1 MKFYEKPLFLKIVF
15 IISIAI
21 ILFVSAVSFRHIN
34 NLNKSNDIVEHSYV
48 VYGNIQKLYSEIK
61 DLEIDRRNYFIT
73 RDKNI
78 LIQIQSDVST
88 VNNDINALEKLIN
101 DNPKQIRNVKLLRG
115 YFKEKIKVVEE
126 GLKYL
131 NLKRDNPL
139 VVENIKKGSLVMEK
153 ISFTINKMVEI
164 ENNLL
169 EKRLDDNK
177 EVNRF
182 TPIVNY
188 VTLFVTLF
196 ILIFAIIKISKD
208 INSLID
214 SNSELKL
221 AIESSDMAE
230 QIGDFGIWQYNID
243 KDEFN
248 YSDNIYRMLGYE
260 PNSFDA
266 VIENYTNHIHP
277 DDLDRMLEIA
287 KQLKTAEILGPN
299 SYRVIRKDGDV
310 RYFRGISKV
319 VKNLSGERVM
329 IGITSDVTEEYYN
342 QLQLEHKNIEL
353 EEKNKILF
361 IANETSKEA
370 EKIGNYGF
378 WKWNVDKNEFEFS
391 DNIFRMFGIDKERFN
406 PLVDSFIPSV
416 HPEDKEFVMQ
426 YLEKFRNKEK
436 NVAPYQH
443 RIIKADNSEVK
454 YIRISSKPIES
465 QDDFYYLMIT
475 KDITEEIN
483 NSAEIL
489 QKNRELE
496 ASNKELQA
504 FNYVA
509 SHDLQEPLRKIETF
523 ISRLEARDYQNLTET
538 GQQYFER
545 IKVAAGR
552 MRLLIK
558 DLLQFSRTNKS
569 EKVFEMA
576 DLNEILEAAK
586 HEIAESI
593 SDKSAIIKSEH
604 LPTLKVIPFQIQ
616 QMFINLLGNS
626 VKYSKANVPPEIQ
639 IDYRKISLQ
648 QIGQLVLPAK
658 KDFHKFTF
666 SDNGIG
672 FSEEYSQRIFEL
684 FSRLHNKDE
693 IAGTGIGLAICKK
706 IVENHKGYILAKG
719 KPGEGA
725 VFEIYLP
732 EDIA

>member
-48 VYGNIQKLYSEIK
+48 VYANIQKLYSEIK

-88 VNNDINALEKLIN
+88 VNNDINALEKLMN
-101 DNPKQIRNVKLLRG
+101 DNPKQIKNVKLLRG
-115 YFKEKIKVVEE
+115 YFKEKITVVEE

-169 EKRLDDNK
+169 EKRLNDNQQ
-177 EVNRF
+177 VNRF

-208 INSLID
+208 INSLRD

-391 DNIFRMFGIDKERFN
+391 ENIFRMFGIDKERFN

-475 KDITEEIN
+475 QDITEEIN

>member
-48 VYGNIQKLYSEIK
+48 VYANIQKLYSEIK

-88 VNNDINALEKLIN
+88 VNNDINALEKLMN
-101 DNPKQIRNVKLLRG
+101 DNPKQIKNVKLLRG
-115 YFKEKIKVVEE
+115 YFKEKITVVEE

-169 EKRLDDNK
+169 EKRLYDNK

-208 INSLID
+208 INSLRD

-230 QIGDFGIWQYNID
+230 QIGNFGIWQYNID

-443 RIIKADNSEVK
+443 RIIRADNSEVK

-475 KDITEEIN
+475 QDITEEIN

-593 SDKSAIIKSEH
+593 TDKSAIIKSEH

-626 VKYSKANVPPEIQ
+626 IKYSKANVPPEIH

>member
-48 VYGNIQKLYSEIK
+48 VYANIQKLYSEIK

-88 VNNDINALEKLIN
+88 VNNDINALEKLMN
-101 DNPKQIRNVKLLRG
+101 DNPKQIKNVKLLRG

-153 ISFTINKMVEI
+153 ITFTINKMVEI

-169 EKRLDDNK
+169 KKRLDDNQQ
-177 EVNRF
+177 VNRF

-208 INSLID
+208 INSLRD

-391 DNIFRMFGIDKERFN
+391 ENIFRMFGIDKERFN

-475 KDITEEIN
+475 QDITEEIN

-626 VKYSKANVPPEIQ
+626 IKYSKANVPPEIQ

>member
-48 VYGNIQKLYSEIK
+48 VYANIQKLYSEIK

-88 VNNDINALEKLIN
+88 VNNDINALEKLMN
-101 DNPKQIRNVKLLRG
+101 DNPKQIKNVKLLRG

-169 EKRLDDNK
+169 EKRLNDNK

-208 INSLID
+208 INSLRD

-443 RIIKADNSEVK
+443 RIIRADNSEVK

-475 KDITEEIN
+475 QDITEEIN

-569 EKVFEMA
+569 EKVFEMT
-576 DLNEILEAAK
+576 DLNEVLEAAK

-593 SDKSAIIKSEH
+593 TDKSAIIKSEH

-626 VKYSKANVPPEIQ
+626 IKYSKANVPPEIH

>member
-48 VYGNIQKLYSEIK
+48 VYANIQKLYSEIK

-88 VNNDINALEKLIN
+88 VNNDINALEKLMN

-153 ISFTINKMVEI
+153 ITFTINKMVEI

-169 EKRLDDNK
+169 KKRLDDNQQ
-177 EVNRF
+177 VNRF

-208 INSLID
+208 INSLRD

-475 KDITEEIN
+475 QDITEEIN

>member
-48 VYGNIQKLYSEIK
+48 VYANIQKLYSEIK

-164 ENNLL
+164 ENDLL

-208 INSLID
+208 INSLRD

-626 VKYSKANVPPEIQ
+626 IKYSKANIPPEIH
-639 IDYRKISLQ
+639 IDYRKGSLQ

>member
-48 VYGNIQKLYSEIK
+48 VYANIQKLYSEIK

-88 VNNDINALEKLIN
+88 VNNDINALEKLMN
-101 DNPKQIRNVKLLRG
+101 DNPKQIKNVKLLRG
-115 YFKEKIKVVEE
+115 YFKEKITVVEE

-208 INSLID
+208 INSLRD

-230 QIGDFGIWQYNID
+230 QIGNFGIWQYNID

-342 QLQLEHKNIEL
+342 QIQLEHKNIEL

-475 KDITEEIN
+475 QDITEEIN

-626 VKYSKANVPPEIQ
+626 IKYSKANVPPEIH

>member
-101 DNPKQIRNVKLLRG
+101 DNPKQIKNVKLLRG

-153 ISFTINKMVEI
+153 ITFTINKMVEI

-169 EKRLDDNK
+169 EKRLNDNQQ
-177 EVNRF
+177 VNRF

-208 INSLID
+208 INSLRD

-475 KDITEEIN
+475 QDITEEIN

-593 SDKSAIIKSEH
+593 TDKSAIIKSEH

>member
-48 VYGNIQKLYSEIK
+48 VYANIQKLYSEIK

-88 VNNDINALEKLIN
+88 VNNDINALEKLMN
-101 DNPKQIRNVKLLRG
+101 DNPKQIKNVKLLRG
-115 YFKEKIKVVEE
+115 YFKEKITVVEE

-169 EKRLDDNK
+169 EKRLNDNQQ
-177 EVNRF
+177 VNRF

-208 INSLID
+208 INSLRD

-391 DNIFRMFGIDKERFN
+391 DNIFRMFGIDRERFN

-475 KDITEEIN
+475 QDITEEIN

>member
-153 ISFTINKMVEI
+153 ITFTINKMVEI

-169 EKRLDDNK
+169 KKRLDDNQQ
-177 EVNRF
+177 VNRF

-208 INSLID
+208 INSLRD

-230 QIGDFGIWQYNID
+230 QIGNFGIWQYNID

-391 DNIFRMFGIDKERFN
+391 ENIFRMFGIDKERFN

-454 YIRISSKPIES
+454 YIRINSKPIES

-475 KDITEEIN
+475 QDITEEIN

>member
-48 VYGNIQKLYSEIK
+48 VYANIQKLYSEIK

-153 ISFTINKMVEI
+153 ITFTINKMVEI

-169 EKRLDDNK
+169 KKRLDDNQQ
-177 EVNRF
+177 VNRF

-208 INSLID
+208 INSLRD

-391 DNIFRMFGIDKERFN
+391 ENIFRMFGIDKERFN

-475 KDITEEIN
+475 QDITEEIN

>member
-48 VYGNIQKLYSEIK
+48 VYANIQKLYSEIK

-88 VNNDINALEKLIN
+88 VNNDINALEKLMN
-101 DNPKQIRNVKLLRG
+101 DNPKQIKNVKLLRG

-153 ISFTINKMVEI
+153 ITFTINKMVEI

-169 EKRLDDNK
+169 KKRLDDNQQ
-177 EVNRF
+177 VNRF

-208 INSLID
+208 INSLRD

-475 KDITEEIN
+475 QDITEEIN

-626 VKYSKANVPPEIQ
+626 IKYSKANVPPEIH

>member
-48 VYGNIQKLYSEIK
+48 VYANIQKLYSEIK

-88 VNNDINALEKLIN
+88 VNNDINALEKLMN
-101 DNPKQIRNVKLLRG
+101 DNPKQIKNVKLLRG

-208 INSLID
+208 INSLRD

-475 KDITEEIN
+475 QDITEEIN

-626 VKYSKANVPPEIQ
+626 VKYSKANVPPEIH

>member
-48 VYGNIQKLYSEIK
+48 VYANIQKLYSEIK

-88 VNNDINALEKLIN
+88 VSNDINALEKLIN

-153 ISFTINKMVEI
+153 ITFTINKMVEI

-169 EKRLDDNK
+169 KKRLDDNQQ
-177 EVNRF
+177 VNRF

-208 INSLID
+208 INSLRD

-391 DNIFRMFGIDKERFN
+391 DNIFRMFGIDRERFN

-475 KDITEEIN
+475 QDITEEIN

>member
-48 VYGNIQKLYSEIK
+48 VYANIQKLYSEIK

-88 VNNDINALEKLIN
+88 VNNDINALEKLMN
-101 DNPKQIRNVKLLRG
+101 DNPKQIKNVKLLRG

-169 EKRLDDNK
+169 EKRLNDNQQ
-177 EVNRF
+177 VNRF

-208 INSLID
+208 INSLRD

-391 DNIFRMFGIDKERFN
+391 DNIFRMFGIDRERFN

-475 KDITEEIN
+475 QDITEEIN

-593 SDKSAIIKSEH
+593 TDKSAIIKSEH

-626 VKYSKANVPPEIQ
+626 IKYSKANVPPEIQ

>member
-88 VNNDINALEKLIN
+88 VNNDINALEKLMN
-101 DNPKQIRNVKLLRG
+101 DNPKQIKNVKLLRG

-208 INSLID
+208 INSLRD

-391 DNIFRMFGIDKERFN
+391 ENIFRMFGIDKERFN

-475 KDITEEIN
+475 QDITEEIN

-593 SDKSAIIKSEH
+593 TDKSAIIKSEH

>member
-1 MKFYEKPLFLKIVF
+1 M
-15 IISIAI
+15 
-21 ILFVSAVSFRHIN
+21 LFVSAVSFRHIN

-48 VYGNIQKLYSEIK
+48 VYANIQKLYSEIK

-88 VNNDINALEKLIN
+88 VNNDINALEKLMN
-101 DNPKQIRNVKLLRG
+101 DNPKQIKNVKLLRG
-115 YFKEKIKVVEE
+115 YFKEKITVVEE

-208 INSLID
+208 INSLRD

-230 QIGDFGIWQYNID
+230 QIGNFGIWQYNID

-391 DNIFRMFGIDKERFN
+391 ENIFRMFGIDKERFN

-475 KDITEEIN
+475 QDITEEIN

-593 SDKSAIIKSEH
+593 TDKSAIIKSEH

-626 VKYSKANVPPEIQ
+626 IKYSKANIPPEIH
-639 IDYRKISLQ
+639 IDYRKGSLQ

>member
-153 ISFTINKMVEI
+153 ITFTINKMVEI

-169 EKRLDDNK
+169 EKRLDDNQQ
-177 EVNRF
+177 VNRF

-208 INSLID
+208 INSLRD

-391 DNIFRMFGIDKERFN
+391 ENIFRMFGIDKERFN

-416 HPEDKEFVMQ
+416 HPEDMEFVMQ

>member
-48 VYGNIQKLYSEIK
+48 VYANIQKLYSEIK

-88 VNNDINALEKLIN
+88 VNNDINALEKLMN
-101 DNPKQIRNVKLLRG
+101 DNPKQIKNVKLLRG

-208 INSLID
+208 INSLRD

-391 DNIFRMFGIDKERFN
+391 DNIFRMFGIDRERFN

-475 KDITEEIN
+475 QDITEEIN

-626 VKYSKANVPPEIQ
+626 VKYSKANVPPEIH

>member
-48 VYGNIQKLYSEIK
+48 VYANIQKLYSEIK

-88 VNNDINALEKLIN
+88 VNNDINALEKLMN
-101 DNPKQIRNVKLLRG
+101 DNPKQIKNVKLLRG

-208 INSLID
+208 INSLRD

-342 QLQLEHKNIEL
+342 QIQLEHKNIEL

-454 YIRISSKPIES
+454 NIRISSKPIES

-475 KDITEEIN
+475 QDITEEIN

-626 VKYSKANVPPEIQ
+626 IKYSKANVPPEIH

>member
-48 VYGNIQKLYSEIK
+48 VYANIQKLYSEIK

-88 VNNDINALEKLIN
+88 VNNDINALEKLMN
-101 DNPKQIRNVKLLRG
+101 DNPKQIKNVKLLRG

-169 EKRLDDNK
+169 EKRLNDNQQ
-177 EVNRF
+177 VNRF

-208 INSLID
+208 INSLRD

-342 QLQLEHKNIEL
+342 KLQLEHKNIEL

-475 KDITEEIN
+475 QDITEEIN

>member
-48 VYGNIQKLYSEIK
+48 VYANIQKLYSEIK

-153 ISFTINKMVEI
+153 ITFTINKMVEI

-169 EKRLDDNK
+169 KKRLDDNK

-208 INSLID
+208 INSLRD

-475 KDITEEIN
+475 QDITEEIN

>member
-48 VYGNIQKLYSEIK
+48 VYANIQKLYSEIK

-88 VNNDINALEKLIN
+88 VNNDINALEKLMN
-101 DNPKQIRNVKLLRG
+101 DNPKQIKNVKLLRG

-169 EKRLDDNK
+169 EKRLNDNQQ
-177 EVNRF
+177 VNRF

-208 INSLID
+208 INSLRD

-391 DNIFRMFGIDKERFN
+391 DNIFRMFGIDRERFN

-475 KDITEEIN
+475 QDITEEIN

-593 SDKSAIIKSEH
+593 TDKSAIIKSEH

-626 VKYSKANVPPEIQ
+626 IKYSKANVPPEIH

>member
-48 VYGNIQKLYSEIK
+48 VYANIQKLYSEIK

-88 VNNDINALEKLIN
+88 VNNDINAVEKLMN
-101 DNPKQIRNVKLLRG
+101 DNPKQIKNVKLLRG

-208 INSLID
+208 INSLRD

-329 IGITSDVTEEYYN
+329 IGITSDVTEENYN

-391 DNIFRMFGIDKERFN
+391 DNIFRMFGIDRERFN

-443 RIIKADNSEVK
+443 RIIRADNSEVK

-475 KDITEEIN
+475 QDITEEIN

>member
-48 VYGNIQKLYSEIK
+48 VYANIQKLYSEIK

-88 VNNDINALEKLIN
+88 VNNDINALEKLMN
-101 DNPKQIRNVKLLRG
+101 DNPKQIKNVKLLRG
-115 YFKEKIKVVEE
+115 YFKEKITVVEE

-153 ISFTINKMVEI
+153 ITFTINKMVEI

-169 EKRLDDNK
+169 EKRLDDNQQ
-177 EVNRF
+177 VNRF

-208 INSLID
+208 INSLRD

-391 DNIFRMFGIDKERFN
+391 DNIFRMFGIDRERFN

-475 KDITEEIN
+475 QDITEEIN

-593 SDKSAIIKSEH
+593 TDKSAIIKSEH

-626 VKYSKANVPPEIQ
+626 IKYSKANVPPEIH

>member
-48 VYGNIQKLYSEIK
+48 VYANIQKLYSEIK

-88 VNNDINALEKLIN
+88 VNNDINALEKLMN
-101 DNPKQIRNVKLLRG
+101 DNPKQIKNVKLLRG

-153 ISFTINKMVEI
+153 ITFTINKMVEI

-169 EKRLDDNK
+169 EKRLDDNQQ
-177 EVNRF
+177 VNRF

-208 INSLID
+208 INSLRD

-277 DDLDRMLEIA
+277 DDLERMLEIA

-475 KDITEEIN
+475 QDITEEIN

-626 VKYSKANVPPEIQ
+626 IKYSKANVPPEIH
-639 IDYRKISLQ
+639 IDYRKGSLQ
-648 QIGQLVLPAK
+648 QIGKLVLPAK

>member
-48 VYGNIQKLYSEIK
+48 VYANIQKLYSEIK

-88 VNNDINALEKLIN
+88 VNNDINALEKLMN
-101 DNPKQIRNVKLLRG
+101 DNPKQIKNVKLLRG

-169 EKRLDDNK
+169 EKRLNDNQQ
-177 EVNRF
+177 VNRF
-182 TPIVNY
+182 TPIVYY

-196 ILIFAIIKISKD
+196 ILIFEIIKISKD
-208 INSLID
+208 INSLRD

-287 KQLKTAEILGPN
+287 KHLKTAEILGPN

-391 DNIFRMFGIDKERFN
+391 ENIFRMFGIDRERFN
-406 PLVDSFIPSV
+406 PLVDSFIPLI

-475 KDITEEIN
+475 QDITEEIN

>member
-48 VYGNIQKLYSEIK
+48 VYANIQKLYSEIK

-88 VNNDINALEKLIN
+88 VNNDINALEKLMN
-101 DNPKQIRNVKLLRG
+101 DNPKQIKNVKLLRG

-169 EKRLDDNK
+169 EKRLDDNQQ
-177 EVNRF
+177 VNRF

-208 INSLID
+208 INSLRD

-475 KDITEEIN
+475 QDITEEIN

-626 VKYSKANVPPEIQ
+626 IKYSKANVPPEIQ

>member
-48 VYGNIQKLYSEIK
+48 VYANIQKLYSEIK

-101 DNPKQIRNVKLLRG
+101 DNPKQIKNVKLLRG

-208 INSLID
+208 INSLRD

-230 QIGDFGIWQYNID
+230 QIGNFGIWQYNID

-391 DNIFRMFGIDKERFN
+391 ENIFRMFGIDKERFN

-475 KDITEEIN
+475 QDITEEIN

-593 SDKSAIIKSEH
+593 TDKSAIIKSEH

>member
-88 VNNDINALEKLIN
+88 VSNDINALEKLIN

-153 ISFTINKMVEI
+153 ITFTINKMVEI

-169 EKRLDDNK
+169 KKRLDDNQQ
-177 EVNRF
+177 VNRF

-208 INSLID
+208 INSLRD

-230 QIGDFGIWQYNID
+230 QIGNFGIWQYNID

-342 QLQLEHKNIEL
+342 QIQLEHKNIEL

-475 KDITEEIN
+475 QDITEEIN

-626 VKYSKANVPPEIQ
+626 IKYSKANVPPEIQ

-658 KDFHKFTF
+658 TDFHKFTF

>member
-48 VYGNIQKLYSEIK
+48 VYANIQKLYSEIK

-88 VNNDINALEKLIN
+88 VNNDINALEKLMN
-101 DNPKQIRNVKLLRG
+101 DNPKQIKNVKLLRG

-208 INSLID
+208 INSLRD

-391 DNIFRMFGIDKERFN
+391 ENIFRMFGIDKERFN

-475 KDITEEIN
+475 QDITEEIN

>member
-88 VNNDINALEKLIN
+88 VNNDINALEKLMN
-101 DNPKQIRNVKLLRG
+101 YNPKQIKNVKLLRG
-115 YFKEKIKVVEE
+115 YFKEKITVVEE

-153 ISFTINKMVEI
+153 ITFTINKMVEI

-169 EKRLDDNK
+169 KKRLDDNQQ
-177 EVNRF
+177 VNRF

-208 INSLID
+208 INSLRD

-475 KDITEEIN
+475 QDITEEIN

-626 VKYSKANVPPEIQ
+626 IKYSKANVPPEIQ

>member
-153 ISFTINKMVEI
+153 ITFTINKMVEI

-406 PLVDSFIPSV
+406 PLVDSFIPSL

-475 KDITEEIN
+475 QDITEEIN

>member
-48 VYGNIQKLYSEIK
+48 VYANIQKLYSEIK

-88 VNNDINALEKLIN
+88 VNNDINALEKLMN

-208 INSLID
+208 INSLRD

-329 IGITSDVTEEYYN
+329 IGITSDVTEENYN

-475 KDITEEIN
+475 QDITEEIN

-626 VKYSKANVPPEIQ
+626 VKYSKANVPPEIH

>member
-48 VYGNIQKLYSEIK
+48 VYANIQKLYSEIK

-88 VNNDINALEKLIN
+88 VNNDINALEKLMN
-101 DNPKQIRNVKLLRG
+101 DNPKQIKNVKLLRG

-169 EKRLDDNK
+169 EKRLNDNK

-208 INSLID
+208 INSLRD

-391 DNIFRMFGIDKERFN
+391 DNIFRMFGIDRERFN

-475 KDITEEIN
+475 QDITEEIN

>member
-88 VNNDINALEKLIN
+88 VNNDINALEKLMN
-101 DNPKQIRNVKLLRG
+101 DNPKQIKNVKLLRG

-139 VVENIKKGSLVMEK
+139 VVENIKKGSAVMER

-208 INSLID
+208 INSLRD

-266 VIENYTNHIHP
+266 VIENYANHIHP
-277 DDLDRMLEIA
+277 DDVDRMLEIA

-299 SYRVIRKDGDV
+299 SYRVIRKDGDI

-475 KDITEEIN
+475 QDITEEIHN
-483 NSAEIL
+483 GAEIL

-569 EKVFEMA
+569 EKVFEMT
-576 DLNEILEAAK
+576 DLNEVLEAAK

-626 VKYSKANVPPEIQ
+626 VKYSKANRPPEIQ

>member
-48 VYGNIQKLYSEIK
+48 VYANIQKLYSEIK

-208 INSLID
+208 INSLRD

-230 QIGDFGIWQYNID
+230 QIGNFGIWQYNID

-475 KDITEEIN
+475 QDITEEIN

-719 KPGEGA
+719 TPGEGA

>member
-48 VYGNIQKLYSEIK
+48 VYANIQKLYSEIK

-153 ISFTINKMVEI
+153 ITFTINKMVEI

-208 INSLID
+208 INSLRD

-475 KDITEEIN
+475 QDITEEIN

-648 QIGQLVLPAK
+648 QIGKLVLPAK

>member
-88 VNNDINALEKLIN
+88 VNNDINALEKLMN
-101 DNPKQIRNVKLLRG
+101 DNPKQIKNVKLLRG

-169 EKRLDDNK
+169 EKRLYDNK

-208 INSLID
+208 INSLRD

-230 QIGDFGIWQYNID
+230 QIGNFGIWQYNID

-454 YIRISSKPIES
+454 YIRITSKPIES

-475 KDITEEIN
+475 QDITEEIN

>member
-153 ISFTINKMVEI
+153 ITFTINKMVEI

-475 KDITEEIN
+475 QDITEEIN